1 MPLSRGEGRGEG
13 LSLLAPSPGVA
24 PSLAT
29 DNLRSH
35 TRFVVLTCTLA
46 GPWQA
51 SQPMPGSA
59 KVSCIP
65 GRLS

>member
-1 MPLSRGEGRGEG
+1 MPLSSGEGRGEG

-35 TRFVVLTCTLA
+35 TSDADTQR
-46 GPWQA
+46 P
-51 SQPMPGSA
+51 P
-59 KVSCIP
+59 K
-65 GRLS
+65 